1 MGKMT
6 SRTIRKQLEQNAQER
21 AMLEAE
27 KREASLHGFKPA
39 TVGDMLR
46 TIGGPHGSSAL
57 RPSDG

>member
-46 TIGGPHGSSAL
+46 TIGGDRDRNSV
-57 RPSDG
+57 RP